1 MLLLLLG
8 LFSCLEKPN
17 NALDVDDDRD
27 GFSEFDGDCDD
38 TNPNAF
44 PGAAELDST
53 DLCMVD
59 NDGDGYG
66 DDSVENF
73 SGAEGHRGSDCDDSD
88 PSTVN
93 DMDCDGVL
101 TTDDCDDADPS
112 TVNDMDCDGVL
123 PSDDCDDNDA
133 STINDMDCDGVL
145 TADDCDDNDSSS
157 TIVSED

>member
-59 NDGDGYG
+59 NDGDG
-66 DDSVENF
+66 
-73 SGAEGHRGSDCDDSD
+73 SDCCMKNPQGVFLDNGPYIFFMVFYVSNLDRCRCD
-88 PSTVN
+88 PEKN
-93 DMDCDGVL
+93 KGN
-101 TTDDCDDADPS
+101 P
-112 TVNDMDCDGVL
+112 L
-123 PSDDCDDNDA
+123 PNSPTKTGA
-133 STINDMDCDGVL
+133 SNLCCQPVYNR
-145 TADDCDDNDSSS
+145 TAHFKYYD
-157 TIVSED
+157 